1 MKLIADARGRLTSA
15 ELVRPGKAFDAT
27 PMPDGSIRIM
37 ELGEKTV
44 PTVKV
49 QFNRDGTISCS
60 QRPSRAAI
68 LAALRVDRDAL
79 RVTRGDRP

>member
-15 ELVRPGKAFDAT
+15 ELVRSGKAFDAT
-27 PMPDGSIRIM
+27 PMPDGSVRIM
-37 ELGEKTV
+37 ELAEKTV

-49 QFNRDGTISCS
+49 QINRDGTISCC

-68 LAALRVDRDAL
+68 LADLRADREAQ
-79 RVTRGDRP
+79 